1 MLRTVLVLQVLILL
15 LFGLYF
21 LNIYTTVN
29 ELSIQ
34 LETALQVV
42 EDIKKVLPEIEEAIN
57 NFNELEPLFENL
69 GKLNELI
76 SVLTDP
82 LGLNG

>member
-15 LFGLYF
+15 LFGFYF
-21 LNIYTTVN
+21 LNIYNTVN

-82 LGLNG
+82 LGLNE

>member
-1 MLRTVLVLQVLILL
+1 MLRIVLVLQVLILL

-82 LGLNG
+82 LGLNE